1 MISHAGEL
9 CFGLPVTAPTYFV
22 RTDTVVKGQIKAV
35 SCKCSQYHKAN
46 KCPKKIFLDFD
57 HNFFFFFYSP
67 HEHSVS
73 DNIHCTP
80 RIALDYIMKLK
91 RF

>member
-1 MISHAGEL
+1 M
-9 CFGLPVTAPTYFV
+9 
-22 RTDTVVKGQIKAV
+22 VKGRIKAV

-57 HNFFFFFYSP
+57 LFFFFYSP

-91 RF
+91 KILILERVGAGKHDLQSA